1 MESPALITLSR
12 QLTLRRE
19 MDVVANNIANMNTP
33 SFKGEQMMFVEYL
46 VKPERNQPLSFVQ
59 DFGMVRD
66 MTEGPLAPTNNP
78 LDIAIS
84 GDGFFTVDTEN
95 GARYTRS
102 GRFQLDQDGQVT
114 NQLGQPLL
122 TQDGQ
127 PIVVPPGSGPI
138 TIASD
143 GTFSAGTDTFG
154 TIGIVTFDN
163 PRDMKREANNLFNTD
178 EPPQPAI
185 DSQIMQGMLEESNVS
200 GIAEMTRM
208 IEIHRRYTSNQR
220 LMQQEHDR
228 IRRSITKLTGT
239 QNN

>member
-33 SFKGEQMMFVEYL
+33 SYKGEKMMFVEYL
-46 VKPERNQPLSFVQ
+46 VEPQKDQPLSFVQ
-59 DFGMVRD
+59 DYGMVRD
-66 MTEGPLAPTNNP
+66 MTEGPLAATNNP

-84 GDGFFTVDTEN
+84 GDGFFTVETEN

-102 GRFQLDQDGQVT
+102 GRFQLDRDGQVT

-122 TQDGQ
+122 TAGGQ

-143 GTFSAGTDTFG
+143 GTLSAGTQVLG
-154 TIGIVTFDN
+154 TIGVVTFEK
-163 PRDMKREANNLFNTD
+163 PKEMQREANNLFNTD
-178 EPPQPAI
+178 EPPQPAA

-200 GIAEMTRM
+200 GIAEMTKM

-228 IRRSITKLTGT
+228 IRRSISRLTGT
-239 QNN
+239 QNR

>member
-1 MESPALITLSR
+1 MESPTLITLSR

-19 MDVVANNIANMNTP
+19 MDVIANNIANMNTP
-33 SFKGEQMMFVEYL
+33 SYKGEKMMFVEYL
-46 VKPERNQPLSFVQ
+46 VEPQKDQPLSFVQ
-59 DFGMVRD
+59 DYGMVRD
-66 MTEGPLAPTNNP
+66 MTEGPLATTNNP

-84 GDGFFTVDTEN
+84 GEGFFSVETED
-95 GARYTRS
+95 GTRYTRS
-102 GRFQLDQDGQVT
+102 GRFQLDRDGQVT

-122 TQDGQ
+122 TAGGQ

-143 GTFSAGTDTFG
+143 GTLSAGTQVLG
-154 TIGIVTFDN
+154 TIGLVTFDK
-163 PRDMKREANNLFNTD
+163 PKEMQREANNLFKTD
-178 EPPQPAI
+178 EPPQPVA

-200 GIAEMTRM
+200 GITEMTKM

-228 IRRSITKLTGT
+228 IRRSISRLTGT
-239 QNN
+239 QNR